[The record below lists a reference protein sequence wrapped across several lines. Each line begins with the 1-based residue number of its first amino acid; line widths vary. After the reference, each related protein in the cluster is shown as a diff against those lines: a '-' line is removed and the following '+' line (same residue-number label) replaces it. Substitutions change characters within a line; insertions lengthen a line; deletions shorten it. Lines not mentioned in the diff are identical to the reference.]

1 MLKIAIIGGG
11 SSYSPELVEGIINR
25 YAQLPVTELALVDV
39 AAGREKCRSSPISR
53 AACCKN
59 GLEQVKVSVH
69 FALDEAI
76 RGARFVL
83 TQLRV
88 GQLAARAADERLA

>member
-39 AAGREKCRSSPISR
+39 AAGREKVQIIADLTRRMLQKTGWSRLRS
-53 AACCKN
+53 ACT
-59 GLEQVKVSVH
+59 L
-69 FALDEAI
+69 
-76 RGARFVL
+76 RWMRRF
-83 TQLRV
+83 
-88 GQLAARAADERLA
+88 AARALC

>member
-1 MLKIAIIGGG
+1 MFKRAIIGGG

-25 YAQLPVTELALVDV
+25 FAQLPVTELALVDV
-39 AAGREKCRSSPISR
+39 AAGREKVQIIADLTRR
-53 AACCKN
+53 MLQKN

-88 GQLAARAADERLA
+88 GQLAARGWA